1 MMVKSPWGISALVRG
16 WGRDD
21 ENGLNLV
28 RLRAW
33 GHLEKSGRQLESGL
47 VTSWELEGCIQ
58 VIESNK

>member
-33 GHLEKSGRQLESGL
+33 GHLEKSGMQLESGL
-47 VTSWELEGCIQ
+47 VTSWELEGC
-58 VIESNK
+58 

>member
-47 VTSWELEGCIQ
+47 VTSWELEGC
-58 VIESNK
+58 